1 MANHQ
6 YYQVMDIDE
15 LKRACPN
22 INFDN
27 CQLVMGD
34 SPVIQLGSQ
43 EQLVINDGGI
53 IYQQP
58 QHSQIAQQQYI
69 IQEEDIQSD
78 GSFASHAGQVCV
90 HRHPVSIFNSKFK
103 FFNPNYWKVT

>member
-43 EQLVINDGGI
+43 EQQIVINDGRL

-78 GSFASHAGQVCV
+78 GSFATQAGQVCI
-90 HRHPVSIFNSKFK
+90 SFD
-103 FFNPNYWKVT
+103 T

>member
-1 MANHQ
+1 MASHQ

-27 CQLVMGD
+27 CQFLMD

-43 EQLVINDGGI
+43 EQI

-58 QHSQIAQQQYI
+58 QHSHMAQQQYI
-69 IQEEDIQSD
+69 IQEEDIQTD
-78 GSFASHAGQVCV
+78 GSFASHAGQVN
-90 HRHPVSIFNSKFK
+90 IYIK
-103 FFNPNYWKVT
+103 

>member
-1 MANHQ
+1 MANHQAQ
-6 YYQVMDIDE
+6 YYQVMDMDE
-15 LKRACPN
+15 LKRVCPN

-43 EQLVINDGGI
+43 EQLVLNDGSI

-69 IQEEDIQSD
+69 IQEDDIQPD
-78 GSFASHAGQVCV
+78 GSFASHAGQVCYRKGLFV
-90 HRHPVSIFNSKFK
+90 G
-103 FFNPNYWKVT
+103 

>member
-15 LKRACPN
+15 LKRVCPN

-43 EQLVINDGGI
+43 EQLVINDGSI

-58 QHSQIAQQQYI
+58 QHQIAQQQYI
-69 IQEEDIQSD
+69 IQEDDIQTD
-78 GSFASHAGQVCV
+78 GGFASGQVCKLT
-90 HRHPVSIFNSKFK
+90 RII
-103 FFNPNYWKVT
+103 TQT

>member
-43 EQLVINDGGI
+43 EQLVINDGSI

-58 QHSQIAQQQYI
+58 QHNQIAQQQYI
-69 IQEEDIQSD
+69 IQEEDIQTD
-78 GSFASHAGQVCV
+78 GSFASHAGQVNV
-90 HRHPVSIFNSKFK
+90 MLLLLFSSVN
-103 FFNPNYWKVT
+103 